1 VLSEAY
7 GRILRMPRR
16 KSLRDVSVTG
26 KRVLVR
32 VDFNVPIDDQGN
44 IVDDIRI
51 KASLPTIEYLLDA
64 RAKIILM
71 SHLGRPNGRD
81 GRYSLLP
88 VAKRLSR
95 YLGREVNLAPDCI
108 GQEVERLVRDLGE
121 GEVLM
126 LENLRFHKGE
136 TEGDEDFAKSL
147 ASLGEVYVGDSFG
160 TCHRKHASVYLVPRF
175 LKPAVMG
182 FLLEKEINYFEKA
195 MVNPQRPVVAVLG
208 GAKVSTKLG
217 IIKNLLKRVDR
228 MFIGGAMAFTF
239 IKAMGYPVGDSL
251 VEEDLLD
258 TALDILDISKKL
270 DVKLYLPVDFVIGMD
285 TKDGTPTR
293 IVPWQEIPS
302 GWKGMDIG
310 PVSVDLLKEVISDAQ
325 TIIWNG
331 PMGMF
336 ELDRFKN
343 GTFETAKMIA
353 HSHALTIAGGGD
365 TDHAIHRAG
374 VEGAIDFVSTGGG
387 AFLKLLEG
395 NSLPCLE
402 VLDPLEE

>member
-1 VLSEAY
+1 
-7 GRILRMPRR
+7 MPRR
-16 KSLRDVSVTG
+16 KSLRDVPVSG
-26 KRVLVR
+26 KRILVR

-64 RAKIILM
+64 QAKIILM
-71 SHLGRPNGRD
+71 SHLGRPRGRD
-81 GRYSLLP
+81 PKYSLAP

-95 YLGREVNLAPDCI
+95 YIGREVRLAPDCV
-108 GQEVERLVRDLGE
+108 GDEVSAIVKGLNTGE
-121 GEVLM
+121 ILM
-126 LENLRFHKGE
+126 LENLRFHSGE
-136 TEGDEDFAKSL
+136 VEGDKEFARAL
-147 ASLGEVYVGDSFG
+147 ADLGEVYVSDSFG
-160 TCHRKHASVYLVPRF
+160 TCHRKHASVYLVPMY

-217 IIKNLLKRVDR
+217 IIKNLLKRVDK

-239 IKAMGYPVGDSL
+239 IRAMGYNVGDSL
-251 VEEDLLD
+251 VEEDLID
-258 TALDILDISKKL
+258 TALDIIEVSKKL

-285 TKDGTPTR
+285 PTDGTPTR
-293 IVPWQEIPS
+293 IVPWKEIPQ
-302 GWKGMDIG
+302 GWKGLDIG
-310 PVSVDLLKEVISDAQ
+310 PVSVELLRQIISDAQ

-343 GTFETAKMIA
+343 GTFETARMIA
-353 HSHALTIAGGGD
+353 QSPALTIAGGGD
-365 TDHAIHRAG
+365 TDHAIHKAG

-402 VLDPLEE
+402 VLDPMDE